1 MPARGSQ
8 VADVTEVSLDE
19 LLADPIVMMLMGSDG
34 VSQSDARDLYEA
46 ARCRLNRSIVEPTTG
61 LGQNN
66 PMNSYHLKCSAENE
80 NFSKNVY
87 YI

>member
-1 MPARGSQ
+1 MEDG
-8 VADVTEVSLDE
+8 TEVSLDE

-46 ARCRLNRSIVEPTTG
+46 ARRRLIRGIVEPTTG
-61 LGQNN
+61 LVQNN
-66 PMNSYHLKCSAENE
+66 SMNSDQLKCSAENE